1 MKEKDYEYLV
11 KWYASELIEPNLTFL
26 SQQQRIDSGIMDLM
40 FKDSDGGFLIIEM
53 KKEKLIPQ
61 HADQIIRYRNE
72 IQNKYPNASVRAM
85 LVGERIDDRLRNISE
100 SKNIELK
107 TIPFSK
113 YKELSKKYGI
123 ELHERDSLASKDLYT
138 HSRCVK
144 EGVVIINLP
153 QNEVVLAPINYKNL
167 SKSLIDVAGRNGMN
181 SCVALLELNG
191 HCDRDYFYF
200 YDYRYHPHKET
211 HRNPIYWA
219 SSHDK
224 VNNAKGN
231 APLETISKFTFRL
244 NLENVHGR
252 ETYFRLTEKDRIEL
266 LECFV
271 VAADRLAKSIPRAS
285 IHLKINIRDKQKM
298 DIEQE
303 QSLRWPYEIGQI
315 DGLMKSLDRCLEIT
329 KPRWIDFLVWIKDN
343 SLFRPDNAKEL
354 NSQFT
359 CFFESTMPIYQIH
372 KKRYEE
378 SFFLA

>member
-26 SQQQRIDSGIMDLM
+26 SQQQRIESGIMDLM
-40 FKDSDGGFLIIEM
+40 FKDGNGGFLIIEM

-72 IQNKYPNASVRAM
+72 IQNNYPNASVRAM
-85 LVGERIDDRLRNISE
+85 LVGERIDDRLRKVAE
-100 SKNIELK
+100 MKNIELK
-107 TIPFSK
+107 AIPFGT
-113 YKELSKKYGI
+113 YKALAEKHGI
-123 ELHERDSLASKDLYT
+123 ELHQRDALASKDLFT

-144 EGVVIINLP
+144 KGVVINNLP
-153 QNEVVLAPINYKNL
+153 QGEVIAVPINYESLSKNL
-167 SKSLIDVAGRNGMN
+167 INIASRNGMN

-200 YDYRYHPHKET
+200 YDYRYHPHKEAYL
-211 HRNPIYWA
+211 NPIYWA

-224 VNNAKGN
+224 VNNAKTN
-231 APLETISKFTFRL
+231 SPLETISKFTFRL
-244 NLENVHGR
+244 NLENIHGR

-266 LECFV
+266 LDCFV
-271 VAADRLAKSIPRAS
+271 VAADHLIKNIPRAS
-285 IHLKINIRDKQKM
+285 IHLKINIRDKQNM
-298 DIEQE
+298 NIEQE
-303 QSLRWPYEIGQI
+303 QSLRWPFEIDQI
-315 DGLMKSLDRCLEIT
+315 DGLMKSLDRYLKIT

-343 SLFRPDNAKEL
+343 SLFRLDNEKEL

-359 CFFESTMPIYQIH
+359 CFFENTLPIYQIY

-378 SFFLA
+378 SFFRA